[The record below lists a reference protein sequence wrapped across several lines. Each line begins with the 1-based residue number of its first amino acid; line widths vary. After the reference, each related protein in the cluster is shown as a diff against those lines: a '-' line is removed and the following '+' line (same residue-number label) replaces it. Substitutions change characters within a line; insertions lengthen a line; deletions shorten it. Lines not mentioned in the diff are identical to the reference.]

1 MSAGRTLEIRKA
13 LYQRVADLLNQE
25 AGLRKEM
32 SLSIWWKPQKRTGP
46 SATAKHNTQRNA
58 FLCNVK

>member
-1 MSAGRTLEIRKA
+1 LKSERP

-25 AGLRKEM
+25 AGLRKEDVFINLVETAKENW
-32 SLSIWWKPQKRTGP
+32 S